1 MFDEITPRFKPIL
14 IGLFVASAAFL
25 AGWFLG
31 GQTIT
36 YPTEPPVALSGATE
50 GQPEQVD
57 FSIFWQTWAVIDDK
71 FVNGT
76 STNALTQED
85 LQNRVYGAA
94 AGLVDSLGD
103 PYTVFLPPA
112 DNEAFAEDIRGDF
125 GGVGMELGARDG
137 QLKVITTLPDTPAE
151 RAGVRAGDAITQI
164 DGKPVGKMTVD
175 EAVKL
180 IRGEIG
186 TIVTLTINRSGE
198 GAKDFAITRG
208 RIQVP
213 TMETEL
219 LPSGVFVLKLYSFNA
234 LSPQLF
240 KQGLRQFIEAKT
252 DKLIIDLR
260 GNPGGYLEASVDVAS
275 WFLPEGKVVVKE
287 RRVAGEA
294 DKLYRSRGYNVFND
308 KLKLVILIDGGSASA
323 SEIVAGAL
331 SEHGRA
337 VLIGEETFGKGSVQE
352 LVPLPDG
359 SAVKITIAKWLTPED
374 HSISENGLK
383 PAVEV
388 KMTAE
393 DREAERDPQLA
404 AAVDYLLKQK

>member
-1 MFDEITPRFKPIL
+1 
-14 IGLFVASAAFL
+14 
-25 AGWFLG
+25 
-31 GQTIT
+31 
-36 YPTEPPVALSGATE
+36 
-50 GQPEQVD
+50 
-57 FSIFWQTWAVIDDK
+57 
-71 FVNGT
+71 
-76 STNALTQED
+76 

>member
-1 MFDEITPRFKPIL
+1 VFDELTPRFKPIL

-25 AGWFLG
+25 AGWFLS
-31 GQTIT
+31 GQTAT
-36 YPTEPPVALSGATE
+36 YPAEPPAALSGATE
-50 GQPEQVD
+50 GQPAQVD

-76 STNALTQED
+76 STTALTQED

-103 PYTVFLPPA
+103 PYTVFFSPA
-112 DNEAFAEDIRGDF
+112 DNEAFTDDIRGDF
-125 GGVGMELGARDG
+125 GGVGMELGARDR

-151 RAGVRAGDAITQI
+151 RAGVRAGDVITQI
-164 DGKPVGKMTVD
+164 NGKPVGKMTVD

-180 IRGEIG
+180 IRGEVG
-186 TIVTLTINRSGE
+186 TTVALTVNRSGE
-198 GAKDFAITRG
+198 GIKDFEIVRG

-240 KQGLRQFIEAKT
+240 KQGLRQFIKAKT

-287 RRVAGEA
+287 RRVIGED
-294 DKLYRSRGYNVFND
+294 DKLYRSRGYNVFDD

-337 VLIGEETFGKGSVQE
+337 VLIGEKTFGKGSVQE
-352 LVPLPDG
+352 LVSLPDG

-383 PAVEV
+383 PAIEV
-388 KMTAE
+388 DMTAE
-393 DREAERDPQLA
+393 DREAGRDPQLA
-404 AAVDYLLKQK
+404 AAVDYLLKQ

>member
-1 MFDEITPRFKPIL
+1 MVFDELTPRFKPIL

-25 AGWFLG
+25 AGWFLS
-31 GQTIT
+31 GQTAT
-36 YPTEPPVALSGATE
+36 YPAEPPAALSGATE
-50 GQPEQVD
+50 GQPAQVD

-76 STNALTQED
+76 STTALTQED

-103 PYTVFLPPA
+103 PYTVFFSPA
-112 DNEAFAEDIRGDF
+112 DNEAFTDDIRGDF
-125 GGVGMELGARDG
+125 GGVGMELGARDR

-151 RAGVRAGDAITQI
+151 RAGVRAGDVITQI
-164 DGKPVGKMTVD
+164 NGKPVGKMTVD

-180 IRGEIG
+180 IRGEVG
-186 TIVTLTINRSGE
+186 TTVALTVNRSGE
-198 GAKDFAITRG
+198 GIKDFEIVRG

-240 KQGLRQFIEAKT
+240 KQGLRQFIKAKT

-287 RRVAGEA
+287 RRVIGED
-294 DKLYRSRGYNVFND
+294 DKLYRSRGYNVFDD

-337 VLIGEETFGKGSVQE
+337 VLIGEKTFGKGSVQE
-352 LVPLPDG
+352 LVSLPDG

-383 PAVEV
+383 PAIEV
-388 KMTAE
+388 DMTAE
-393 DREAERDPQLA
+393 DREAGRDPQLA
-404 AAVDYLLKQK
+404 AAVDYLLKQ

>member
-1 MFDEITPRFKPIL
+1 MFDELTPRFKPIL

-25 AGWFLG
+25 AGWFLS
-31 GQTIT
+31 GQTAT
-36 YPTEPPVALSGATE
+36 YPAEPPAALSGATE
-50 GQPEQVD
+50 GQPAQVD

-76 STNALTQED
+76 STTALTQED

-103 PYTVFLPPA
+103 PYTVFFSPA
-112 DNEAFAEDIRGDF
+112 DNEAFTDDIRGDF
-125 GGVGMELGARDG
+125 GGVGMELGARDR

-151 RAGVRAGDAITQI
+151 RAGVRAGDVITQI
-164 DGKPVGKMTVD
+164 NGKPVGKMTVD

-180 IRGEIG
+180 IRGEVG
-186 TIVTLTINRSGE
+186 TTVALTVNRSGE
-198 GAKDFAITRG
+198 GIKDFEIVRG

-240 KQGLRQFIEAKT
+240 KQGLRQFIKAKT

-287 RRVAGEA
+287 RRVIGED
-294 DKLYRSRGYNVFND
+294 DKLYRSRGYNVFDD

-337 VLIGEETFGKGSVQE
+337 VLIGEKTFGKGSVQE
-352 LVPLPDG
+352 LVSLPDG

-383 PAVEV
+383 PAIEV
-388 KMTAE
+388 DMTAE
-393 DREAERDPQLA
+393 DREAGRDPQLA
-404 AAVDYLLKQK
+404 AAVDYLLKQ

>member
-36 YPTEPPVALSGATE
+36 YPTEPPAALSGATE

-76 STNALTQED
+76 STTALTQED

-137 QLKVITTLPDTPAE
+137 QLRVITTLPDTPAE
-151 RAGVRAGDAITQI
+151 RAGVRAGDVITQI
-164 DGKPVGKMTVD
+164 DGKSVGKMTVD

-180 IRGEIG
+180 IRGEVG
-186 TIVTLTINRSGE
+186 TTVALTVNRSGE
-198 GAKDFAITRG
+198 GIKDFEIVRG

-287 RRVAGEA
+287 RRVVGED

-383 PAVEV
+383 PAIEV

>member
-1 MFDEITPRFKPIL
+1 MFDELTPRFKPIL

-31 GQTIT
+31 GQTAI
-36 YPTEPPVALSGATE
+36 YSAEPPAALSGVTE

-57 FSIFWQTWAVIDDK
+57 FSVFWQTWAVIDDK

-76 STNALTQED
+76 STVALTQED
-85 LQNRVYGAA
+85 LQARVYGAA
-94 AGLVDSLGD
+94 AGLVESLGD
-103 PYTVFLPPA
+103 PYTVFFPPA

-137 QLKVITTLPDTPAE
+137 QLKVITTLKNTPAE
-151 RAGVRAGDAITQI
+151 RAGVQAGDIIAQI
-164 DGKPVGKMTVD
+164 DGKDVGRMTVD

-180 IRGEIG
+180 IRGEID
-186 TIVTLTINRSGE
+186 TVVTLTINRPGDGVKNFE
-198 GAKDFAITRG
+198 IVRG

-240 KQGLRQFIEAKT
+240 KQGLREFIEAKT
-252 DKLIIDLR
+252 DKLIVDLR
-260 GNPGGYLEASVDVAS
+260 GNPGGYLEAAVDVTS
-275 WFLPEGKVVVKE
+275 WFLPEGKIVVKE
-287 RRVAGEA
+287 RRVIGED

-337 VLIGEETFGKGSVQE
+337 VLIGQTTFGKGSVQE

-383 PAVEV
+383 PAIEVE
-388 KMTAE
+388 MTAE

-404 AAVDYLLKQK
+404 AAVDYLLKWK